1 MQNMANF
8 GANMMSGNF
17 TSGLGF
23 APGLSSNENAMN
35 GHTGGPI
42 RRGGGRFNNRSGP
55 YDRNNRNGG
64 FHNRG
69 MANMTGAVGGRM
81 DMRYIAQG
89 GGGAGGKW
97 GDGAGQAMN
106 VIGPKEAVQGRQ
118 LRSYEDLDAM
128 PSGGTSNGTARN
140 AGGGAGAEDASLDY

>member
-8 GANMMSGNF
+8 GTNMMNGSFASN
-17 TSGLGF
+17 LGF
-23 APGLSSNENAMN
+23 APGGSNNNDGSMPN
-35 GHTGGPI
+35 HTGGPI
-42 RRGGGRFNNRSGP
+42 RRGGGRFSNRAGP
-55 YDRNNRNGG
+55 YDRNGRNPG

-69 MANMTGAVGGRM
+69 TGNVPGPMGGRM

-128 PSGGTSNGTARN
+128 PSGGASNGASRG
-140 AGGGAGAEDASLDY
+140 GGGAAEDASLDY